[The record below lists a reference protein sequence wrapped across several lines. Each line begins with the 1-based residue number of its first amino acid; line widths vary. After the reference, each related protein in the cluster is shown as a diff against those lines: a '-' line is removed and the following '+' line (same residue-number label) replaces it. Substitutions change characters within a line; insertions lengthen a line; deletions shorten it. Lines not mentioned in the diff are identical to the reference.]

1 MIQRSGVEGIDLAFG
16 VHILIGRPRFSADK
30 PKM

>member
-16 VHILIGRPRFSADK
+16 AHVLIGVPRFFADK